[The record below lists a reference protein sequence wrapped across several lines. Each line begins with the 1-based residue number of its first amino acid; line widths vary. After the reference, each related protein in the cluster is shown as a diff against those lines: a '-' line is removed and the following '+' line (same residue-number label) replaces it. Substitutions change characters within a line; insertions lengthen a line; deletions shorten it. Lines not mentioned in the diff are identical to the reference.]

1 MYNHSEI
8 EKKWAKYWD
17 DNKTFKFVED
27 LSKPKFY
34 VLDMFPYPSG
44 KGLHVG
50 HPKGYTG
57 TDVLSRYKR
66 LNNFNVLHPIGWDA
80 FGLPAEQ
87 YALKTNNHPNDFT
100 IENINNFRNQLK
112 KLGFDFDYDKE
123 VNTTDPNY
131 FQWTQWIFLQLY
143 KNGLAEIKEIDVN
156 WCPELGTVLANE
168 EIIVNKKGEHVS
180 ERGEFPVIRK
190 PMRQWVL
197 KITEYANKLLEGLEE
212 IDWPKSL
219 KSLQTNWIG
228 KSSGLEIDFKIKDSN
243 NFISIFTTRPD
254 TIYGVSYLAISPKH
268 NLIKDLVTDSQKDL
282 VEKYLLDYNQI
293 TNREL
298 KINNNWT
305 GVFTGSYAINPIN
318 NTIVPIYIS
327 NYVVPEF
334 GLGAVMGVPAHDE
347 TDFKFATNLNLEIKK
362 VIECDSLP
370 FTGDGKH
377 INSEDLNG
385 LDIVEA
391 KEKVV
396 NQLVSLK
403 IGRIKTNFKLKDWIF
418 SRQRYWGEPFP
429 VLFDDQL
436 AITLDENLPILLP
449 KLKDFKP
456 SGDGQSPLV
465 NAKDWLELD
474 IGGKK
479 YIRDTNTMPQWA
491 GSCWY
496 FLGYILKN
504 SDQTYLPLNSSEAKE
519 RFKRWMPVDIY
530 VGGQEHAVL
539 HLLYARF
546 WYRFLYDIGVVPT
559 KEPFYKVINQ
569 GIILGPDNEKMSKSK
584 GNIISVDEII
594 ESHGADALRLYEM
607 FMGPFTATM
616 SWKSEAIDGVR
627 KWLDRVYRVYFSHD
641 NFLKT
646 DLISDA
652 NNELLIGFNKMIKN
666 VTENIEKFHF
676 NTAIS
681 EMMIFINLVYKVNE
695 FNNEIMHQFA
705 IMLSCFAPFLAEEI
719 NELLGFK
726 TSIALMQWPK
736 FDPQLITEQKV
747 SIPVIIDNRPRAILS
762 VDINTSHEQLLQL
775 ALADSKVQKYLG
787 NRKIKDSIFVTNKII
802 KLIL

>member
-180 ERGEFPVIRK
+180 ERGEFPVVRK

-254 TIYGVSYLAISPKH
+254 TIYGVSYLTISPKH

-396 NQLVSLK
+396 NKLVGLK

-546 WYRFLYDIGVVPT
+546 WYRFLYDIGVAPT

>member
-180 ERGEFPVIRK
+180 ERGEFPVVKK

-228 KSSGLEIDFKIKDSN
+228 KSSGLEIDFKIKDLD

-334 GLGAVMGVPAHDE
+334 GLGAVMGAPAHDE

-385 LDIVEA
+385 LNIVEA

-396 NQLVSLK
+396 NKLVSLK

-504 SDQTYLPLNSSEAKE
+504 NDQTYLPLNSSEAKE

-641 NFLKT
+641 NFSKT

-736 FDPQLITEQKV
+736 FDPQLIIEQKV

-775 ALADSKVQKYLG
+775 ALVDSKVQKYLG

>member
-180 ERGEFPVIRK
+180 ERGEFPVVRK

-318 NTIVPIYIS
+318 NTILPIYIS

-334 GLGAVMGVPAHDE
+334 GLGSLSLGAEGRHA
-347 TDFKFATNLNLEIKK
+347 
-362 VIECDSLP
+362 IE
-370 FTGDGKH
+370 
-377 INSEDLNG
+377 E
-385 LDIVEA
+385 
-391 KEKVV
+391 
-396 NQLVSLK
+396 LV
-403 IGRIKTNFKLKDWIF
+403 
-418 SRQRYWGEPFP
+418 
-429 VLFDDQL
+429 
-436 AITLDENLPILLP
+436 
-449 KLKDFKP
+449 
-456 SGDGQSPLV
+456 
-465 NAKDWLELD
+465 
-474 IGGKK
+474 
-479 YIRDTNTMPQWA
+479 
-491 GSCWY
+491 
-496 FLGYILKN
+496 
-504 SDQTYLPLNSSEAKE
+504 
-519 RFKRWMPVDIY
+519 RW
-530 VGGQEHAVL
+530 
-539 HLLYARF
+539 
-546 WYRFLYDIGVVPT
+546 
-559 KEPFYKVINQ
+559 
-569 GIILGPDNEKMSKSK
+569 
-584 GNIISVDEII
+584 
-594 ESHGADALRLYEM
+594 
-607 FMGPFTATM
+607 
-616 SWKSEAIDGVR
+616 
-627 KWLDRVYRVYFSHD
+627 
-641 NFLKT
+641 
-646 DLISDA
+646 
-652 NNELLIGFNKMIKN
+652 ELLA
-666 VTENIEKFHF
+666 VR
-676 NTAIS
+676 
-681 EMMIFINLVYKVNE
+681 V
-695 FNNEIMHQFA
+695 
-705 IMLSCFAPFLAEEI
+705 
-719 NELLGFK
+719 
-726 TSIALMQWPK
+726 
-736 FDPQLITEQKV
+736 
-747 SIPVIIDNRPRAILS
+747 
-762 VDINTSHEQLLQL
+762 
-775 ALADSKVQKYLG
+775 
-787 NRKIKDSIFVTNKII
+787 
-802 KLIL
+802 

>member
-180 ERGEFPVIRK
+180 ERGEFPVVRK

>member
-396 NQLVSLK
+396 NKLVSLK

-546 WYRFLYDIGVVPT
+546 WYRFL
-559 KEPFYKVINQ
+559 
-569 GIILGPDNEKMSKSK
+569 
-584 GNIISVDEII
+584 
-594 ESHGADALRLYEM
+594 
-607 FMGPFTATM
+607 
-616 SWKSEAIDGVR
+616 
-627 KWLDRVYRVYFSHD
+627 
-641 NFLKT
+641 
-646 DLISDA
+646 
-652 NNELLIGFNKMIKN
+652 
-666 VTENIEKFHF
+666 
-676 NTAIS
+676 
-681 EMMIFINLVYKVNE
+681 
-695 FNNEIMHQFA
+695 
-705 IMLSCFAPFLAEEI
+705 CC
-719 NELLGFK
+719 
-726 TSIALMQWPK
+726 
-736 FDPQLITEQKV
+736 
-747 SIPVIIDNRPRAILS
+747 
-762 VDINTSHEQLLQL
+762 
-775 ALADSKVQKYLG
+775 
-787 NRKIKDSIFVTNKII
+787 TNKRT
-802 KLIL
+802 IL

>member
-180 ERGEFPVIRK
+180 ERGEFPVVRK

-318 NTIVPIYIS
+318 NTILPIYIS

-396 NQLVSLK
+396 NKLVGLK

-539 HLLYARF
+539 HLLYARSGI
-546 WYRFLYDIGVVPT
+546 D
-559 KEPFYKVINQ
+559 FY
-569 GIILGPDNEKMSKSK
+569 M
-584 GNIISVDEII
+584 ISV
-594 ESHGADALRLYEM
+594 LYQQ
-607 FMGPFTATM
+607 
-616 SWKSEAIDGVR
+616 
-627 KWLDRVYRVYFSHD
+627 
-641 NFLKT
+641 
-646 DLISDA
+646 
-652 NNELLIGFNKMIKN
+652 KN
-666 VTENIEKFHF
+666 HF
-676 NTAIS
+676 
-681 EMMIFINLVYKVNE
+681 
-695 FNNEIMHQFA
+695 
-705 IMLSCFAPFLAEEI
+705 
-719 NELLGFK
+719 
-726 TSIALMQWPK
+726 
-736 FDPQLITEQKV
+736 
-747 SIPVIIDNRPRAILS
+747 
-762 VDINTSHEQLLQL
+762 
-775 ALADSKVQKYLG
+775 
-787 NRKIKDSIFVTNKII
+787 I
-802 KLIL
+802 KLSIKELF

>member
-775 ALADSKVQKYLG
+775 VLADSKVQKYLG

>member
-180 ERGEFPVIRK
+180 ERGEFPVVRK

-396 NQLVSLK
+396 NKLVSLK

-641 NFLKT
+641 NFSKT

-736 FDPQLITEQKV
+736 FDPQLIIEQKV

-787 NRKIKDSIFVTNKII
+787 DRKIKDSIFVTNKII